1 MESKTQKPMTPFDV
15 LTTPSHL
22 YTLKLLL
29 PYTPPSMQHFFA
41 IYIKLQ
47 ELTYTFQHF
56 HGCKNHSGLPQ
67 IFSDLK
73 SYMSPEEQE
82 QMETV
87 ENIMNMMTLMQSM
100 PNSAEPDLSDLFSSM
115 FAQETKAEGTRKTK
129 KEMQIMNEWMN
140 HPLMKEID
148 PLKLELIK
156 KAAAQTNGK
165 TGKALAPVMMTLITS
180 AKKNGIQ
187 FTGEEMALILDVL
200 KDGKSKE
207 EQMQI
212 DQMVKMVRHYMK

>member
-1 MESKTQKPMTPFDV
+1 
-15 LTTPSHL
+15 
-22 YTLKLLL
+22 
-29 PYTPPSMQHFFA
+29 
-41 IYIKLQ
+41 
-47 ELTYTFQHF
+47 
-56 HGCKNHSGLPQ
+56 
-67 IFSDLK
+67 
-73 SYMSPEEQE
+73 
-82 QMETV
+82 
-87 ENIMNMMTLMQSM
+87 
-100 PNSAEPDLSDLFSSM
+100 
-115 FAQETKAEGTRKTK
+115 
-129 KEMQIMNEWMN
+129 MNEWMN

-156 KAAAQTNGK
+156 KTAAQTNGK